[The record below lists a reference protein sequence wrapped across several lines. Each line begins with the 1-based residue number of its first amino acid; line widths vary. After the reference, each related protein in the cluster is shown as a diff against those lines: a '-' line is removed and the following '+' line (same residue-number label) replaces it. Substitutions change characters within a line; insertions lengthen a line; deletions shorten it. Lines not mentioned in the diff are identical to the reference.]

1 MFQDLR
7 PSKGSVS
14 YGSGKGKILGIGTIG
29 KSPMPL
35 IHNVSY
41 VEGLNFNLLSIS
53 QFCDSGYEVSFN
65 KDECIVKN
73 LDKTILFTGKRK
85 NNLYEVNLS
94 DLSDQNVTCLITAD
108 DERDIWHKK
117 IGHLSLKYVSKIANK
132 DLVRGLPKI
141 SWNSNNL

>member
-29 KSPMPL
+29 KSSMPL
-35 IHNVSY
+35 IQNVSY
-41 VEGLNFNLLSIS
+41 VKGLNFNLLSIS

-65 KDECIVKN
+65 KDECIVRN

-85 NNLYEVNLS
+85 NNLYEVDLS
-94 DLSDQNVTCLITAD
+94 DLSD
-108 DERDIWHKK
+108 
-117 IGHLSLKYVSKIANK
+117 
-132 DLVRGLPKI
+132 
-141 SWNSNNL
+141 

>member
-1 MFQDLR
+1 MTGNLSIFQDLR
-7 PSKGSVS
+7 PSKGFVS

-65 KDECIVKN
+65 KDECIVRN
-73 LDKTILFTGKRK
+73 LDKIIISL
-85 NNLYEVNLS
+85 VNERIIFMR
-94 DLSDQNVTCLITAD
+94 LIFL
-108 DERDIWHKK
+108 I
-117 IGHLSLKYVSKIANK
+117 
-132 DLVRGLPKI
+132 
-141 SWNSNNL
+141 